1 MRRIHTLMRHD
12 VEVKLL
18 FRIHSLADWV
28 LPRIE
33 DFAGQELLLYP
44 QGVLRRKNLH
54 LLGQMTSVKD
64 IGEKFLREFEID
76 LFPRNTKNT
85 VVLNWMV
92 TQWDSSTML
101 HAEWKF
107 RSDHLETLAIRPLL
121 VPRSSSF
128 SIRGIYTK
136 NLKKLELI
144 NDLRAPANPRN
155 HGVYA
160 FCSTRKLR
168 NRTTYYHACKSYRFN
183 ESVLPLEVSGSLQ
196 HVETN
201 KKFPITFA
209 LQHDLQSCQ
218 KIDVVT
224 QGTQWDHYILSV
236 SNLREIFPQNSLTES
251 FPSYTDDCQRFI
263 VV

>member
-1 MRRIHTLMRHD
+1 M
-12 VEVKLL
+12 EVKLL

-101 HAEWKF
+101 HAE
-107 RSDHLETLAIRPLL
+107 
-121 VPRSSSF
+121 
-128 SIRGIYTK
+128 
-136 NLKKLELI
+136 
-144 NDLRAPANPRN
+144 
-155 HGVYA
+155 
-160 FCSTRKLR
+160 
-168 NRTTYYHACKSYRFN
+168 
-183 ESVLPLEVSGSLQ
+183 
-196 HVETN
+196 
-201 KKFPITFA
+201 
-209 LQHDLQSCQ
+209 
-218 KIDVVT
+218 
-224 QGTQWDHYILSV
+224 
-236 SNLREIFPQNSLTES
+236 
-251 FPSYTDDCQRFI
+251 
-263 VV
+263 